1 LRSNR
6 WNKVMRTVHEIF
18 PFFPLQQ
25 RYKGTPP
32 MPAFSINF
40 WSMHLRK
47 LKIMSTSVFQILLLL
62 VSLKL
67 QASGAA
73 PGLAKPNCPETC
85 GNITIP
91 FPFGIGAGCFL
102 DEWYQIICQQN
113 NTVPILKKIG
123 LRVIDISLPDQYMD
137 GMIDVSLP
145 VIYSN
150 ASCGGDGRAARV
162 SLEGSQFVFS
172 RTRNVFT
179 LVGCNT
185 LATVNTTKSA
195 FAGCSSRCAETNT
208 SRYTACSGRNG
219 CCKTRLPFNLQHFS
233 VDFKEEGGHQGCKY
247 AILSS
252 YFPALYDLKLNE
264 TIPAVLEWG
273 IANNTDYG
281 RKLIQQSKTTT
292 YPSVCSTQI
301 GGSEMLFT
309 QCYCFG
315 GYYGNPYLMG
325 GCEGAAPPQSRYC
338 AETCGNVTIPFPF
351 GIRAGC
357 FLDDWY
363 QIACQ
368 PNNMVPI
375 LKRIGLRVLNISLPN
390 KNLDGM
396 INVSLPVIYSTA
408 SCRVDGRGP
417 MVSLKGKSLKG
428 SPFVFSQTRNIF
440 TVVGCNAQLT
450 IKSTESAVFGCRS
463 KCVGANFTN
472 SNYSACSESEGCC
485 QSSLPF
491 NLQGFDVD
499 FVEES
504 GDEGCK
510 YAFLGSDSAVYD
522 LRSSDTVPGV
532 LEWAIANNTDY
543 ALDLFKQG
551 YYISNKSFFCEKY
564 RSDSLGSGEILYAQC
579 HCRRGYRGNAY
590 LIGGCKDFDECYSW
604 CPGTCVLERDSFRC
618 VGGGK
623 TKFILIGTG
632 AGLGA
637 LLLCLALWGLYKYI
651 KKRQEIKLKEKY
663 FIGLLLES
671 ELSSGHVEK
680 NKLFN
685 SKYLE
690 KATDNFNKDRIL
702 GQGGQG
708 TVYKGMLTDGK
719 IVAIKKP
726 KAIDESKVKQFI
738 NEVVILSQINHRN
751 IVKLLGCCLET
762 KVPLLV
768 YEFIPNGTL
777 YQYLHDSNE
786 EFHVS
791 WDTRLRIAAEIAGA
805 LFYLHS
811 AASIPIY
818 HRDIKSTNILLDEK
832 YRAKVADFG
841 TSKSISLDQTHV
853 TTLVQGTF
861 GYLDPEYFQSGQF
874 TDKSDVYS
882 FGVVLVE
889 LLTGQKPIS
898 SMREQEG
905 RSLATYFIIS
915 MEENQLFDIVDAQV
929 LKEDKKEEIA
939 LVANLA
945 KRCLNLNGRN
955 RPTMKE
961 VTMEL
966 EGMRKLPDPLGIQQ
980 NQEDRETAESYAT
993 ACTSSKSN
1001 INADVTTFSD
1011 VQPFSPSE
1019 TW

>member
-1 LRSNR
+1 
-6 WNKVMRTVHEIF
+6 
-18 PFFPLQQ
+18 
-25 RYKGTPP
+25 
-32 MPAFSINF
+32 
-40 WSMHLRK
+40 MHLRK

-73 PGLAKPNCPETC
+73 PGLAKPYCPEKC

-91 FPFGIGAGCFL
+91 FPFGIGAECFL
-102 DEWYQIICQQN
+102 DEWYHIICQQN

-123 LRVIDISLPDQYMD
+123 LRVLDISLPDRYD
-137 GMIDVSLP
+137 NGMIDISLP

-150 ASCGGDGRAARV
+150 ASCGGDGRAAGV

-172 RTRNVFT
+172 QRNVFT

-185 LATVNTTKSA
+185 QAKVDTTKST
-195 FAGCSSRCAETNT
+195 FVGCSSRCAGTNT
-208 SRYTACSGRNG
+208 NFSWNSACSGRDG
-219 CCKTRLPFNLQHFS
+219 CCQTMLPLNLQHFS
-233 VDFKEEGGHQGCKY
+233 VHFKEEGGHQGCKY
-247 AILSS
+247 AFLRS
-252 YFPALYDLKLNE
+252 YYTSLYDLKLNE
-264 TIPAVLEWG
+264 TIPVMLEWG
-273 IANNTDYG
+273 IANNTRYG
-281 RKLIQQSKTTT
+281 HKLIQQSQTTK
-292 YPSVCSTQI
+292 YPTVCSTQRFDN
-301 GGSEMLFT
+301 SEILFT
-309 QCYCFG
+309 RCYCFG
-315 GYYGNPYLMG
+315 GDGGNPYLME
-325 GCEGAAPPQSRYC
+325 GCRGAAPRPSGAAPPQSHYC

-351 GIRAGC
+351 GIEAGC

-363 QIACQ
+363 QIVCQ
-368 PNNMVPI
+368 QNMVPI
-375 LKRIGLRVLNISLPN
+375 LKRIKLRVLNISLPDEDV
-390 KNLDGM
+390 DGM
-396 INVSLPVIYSTA
+396 INVSLPIIYSNA
-408 SCRVDGRGP
+408 SCRGDGRGAR
-417 MVSLKGKSLKG
+417 VSLKG
-428 SPFVFSQTRNIF
+428 SPFVFPQTRNIF
-440 TVVGCNAQLT
+440 TVVGCNAQVT
-450 IKSTESAVFGCRS
+450 IESTKSAVFGCRS

-472 SNYSACSESEGCC
+472 SNYSACSKSEGCC

-491 NLQGFDVD
+491 DLQGFDVD
-499 FVEES
+499 FEEES

-510 YAFLGSDSAVYD
+510 YAFLGSDSNVYD

-532 LEWAIANNTDY
+532 LGWGITNDTDY

-551 YYISNKSFFCEKY
+551 YYISNKSFSCTRLESLRSEGEGNIYRY
-564 RSDSLGSGEILYAQC
+564 RSYSVDRGEKIFVQC
-579 HCRRGYRGNAY
+579 YCRMGYHGNAY
-590 LIGGCKDFDECYSW
+590 LIGGCQGSYDCNSW
-604 CPGTCVLERDSFRC
+604 CPGTCVKTGGSFRC

-623 TKFILIGTG
+623 TKFILIGVG
-632 AGLGA
+632 VGLGA
-637 LLLCLALWGLYKYI
+637 LLLCLLLWGLYKYI
-651 KKRQEIKLKEKY
+651 KKRKEIKLKEKN
-663 FIGLLLES
+663 FKRNGGLLLES
-671 ELSSGHVEK
+671 ELSSEGHVDK

-685 SKYLE
+685 SKDLK
-690 KATDNFNKDRIL
+690 KATNNFNKDRIL
-702 GQGGQG
+702 GRGGQG

-719 IVAIKKP
+719 IVAIKKSQ
-726 KAIDESKVKQFI
+726 AIDEGKVKQFI
-738 NEVVILSQINHRN
+738 NEVFILSQINHRN

-777 YQYLHDSNE
+777 YQYLHDPKE
-786 EFHVS
+786 EYHVS
-791 WDTRLRIAAEIAGA
+791 WDTRLRIATEIAGA

-861 GYLDPEYFQSGQF
+861 GYLDPEYFQSSQF

-898 SMREQEG
+898 SLREQEG

-915 MEENQLFDIVDAQV
+915 MEENRLFDIVDAQV
-929 LKEDKKEEIA
+929 LKEGKKEEITSF
-939 LVANLA
+939 ANLA
-945 KRCLNLNGRN
+945 KRCLNLNGRS

-961 VTMEL
+961 VAMEL
-966 EGMRKLPDPLGIQQ
+966 EGMRKLLDPLGIQQ
-980 NQEDRETAESYAT
+980 NQEDREATESYAA
-993 ACTSSKSN
+993 ACKSSKSN
-1001 INADVTTFSD
+1001 IDTDVITFSD

-1019 TW
+1019 TG